1 MKDQASSYENTSESS
16 QNNKADATT
25 PNNDK
30 DKTNKT
36 QPEQR
41 NHKIS
46 PSTQNKELNRETTQ
60 QSKDNE
66 QQSDV
71 AEKAPVEA
79 LNNDQQSN
87 SSQKDAKDKQL
98 KVNDLKRMIKRQTI
112 LHLVTK
118 MINLKRIKYVNAQCG
133 CNT

>member
-1 MKDQASSYENTSESS
+1 MKIHQSLLKIIKLM
-16 QNNKADATT
+16 QQHLITT
-25 PNNDK
+25 K
-30 DKTNKT
+30 IKQIKT

-71 AEKAPVEA
+71 AEK
-79 LNNDQQSN
+79 
-87 SSQKDAKDKQL
+87 SSS
-98 KVNDLKRMIKRQTI
+98 RSF
-112 LHLVTK
+112 
-118 MINLKRIKYVNAQCG
+118 
-133 CNT
+133 